1 MTSAPSS
8 PVDFDVVVVGGG
20 MSGLYALKVLRE
32 QGLRIVLLEKAPGV
46 GGTWYWNRYPGAR
59 CDIPSLEYSFG
70 FDPELEQDWEWTEHF
85 ASQPEIERYLN
96 HIADRYDLR
105 RDIRLGTGVTAA
117 SFDEATNT
125 WLVDTDGGEQL
136 RARFCI
142 MATGGLS
149 APNRPDLPGLED
161 FTGTIVQ
168 TSLWPEEGVELE
180 GKRIGIFGTGSSG
193 VQAIPELAKV
203 ARHLTVFQRTA
214 AFTWPSQNKPLTD
227 EEQAAIKARY
237 RELRDEQRLSF
248 SGTAGTT
255 GAVIMQFAREDN
267 PILTSTPEQRDA
279 ALDEL
284 GFSAC
289 RVWSDTARDLDA
301 NEMAVE
307 LFREMIR
314 RTVKDPD
321 VAESL
326 SPRGYPLGCK
336 RPVLDSHYFDTFN
349 RDNVSLVDLRE
360 DSIVEVTPTG
370 IRTQHGVVELDVIV
384 FATGFDA
391 MTGALT
397 RIDVRGRDGRLLRDD
412 WAHGP
417 RTYLG
422 VSSAGYPNLFIV
434 VGPGSPAVLAT
445 YPPQIELQVGW
456 IADFV
461 RYLDEHGLTCAE
473 AEVEAQDA
481 WCDHV
486 NAVAEG
492 TMFTAAS
499 CNSWYNGQ
507 NIEGKPRVFL
517 PYVGGLP
524 AYMER
529 CDEARDKGYAGF
541 VLGRS
546 SGAAPQPNRSVSSGS
561 SRAAFAD
568 GSRPATTD
576 TATARPIQTGMRE

>member
-1 MTSAPSS
+1 MNGPS
-8 PVDFDVVVVGGG
+8 PAAAGLDVDVVVVGAG

-32 QGLRIVLLEKAPGV
+32 RGLRVVVLEKAPAV
-46 GGTWYWNRYPGAR
+46 GGTWYWNRYPGSR

-70 FDPELEQDWEWTEHF
+70 FDPELEQEWVWTEHF

-117 SFDEATNT
+117 TFDEATDSWVVET
-125 WLVDTDGGEQL
+125 EGGEHV
-136 RARFCI
+136 RARFCV

-149 APNRPDLPGLED
+149 APHRPDIPGFD
-161 FTGTIVQ
+161 SFTGTVVQ

-180 GKRIGIFGTGSSG
+180 GKRIGIIGTGSSG
-193 VQAIPELAKV
+193 VQAIPELARV
-203 ARHLTVFQRTA
+203 AEHLTVFQRTPT
-214 AFTWPSQNKPLTD
+214 FTWPSRNKGLTE
-227 EEQAAIKARY
+227 EEQAAVKTRY
-237 RELRDEQRLSF
+237 RDLRREQVASF

-255 GAVIMQFAREDN
+255 GAVILQFATDDRR
-267 PILTSTPEQRDA
+267 ILESTPEEREA
-279 ALDEL
+279 ALREH

-289 RVWSDTARDLDA
+289 RIWTDTAQDLEA

-321 VAESL
+321 VADAL

-336 RPVLDSHYFDTFN
+336 RPVLDSHYFETFN
-349 RDNVSLVDLRE
+349 RDNVTLVDLRKGGFE
-360 DSIVEVTPTG
+360 EVTPTG
-370 IRTQHGVVELDVIV
+370 IRTAQGFVELDVIV
-384 FATGFDA
+384 LATGFDA

-397 RIDVRGRDGRLLRDD
+397 RIDVRGRGGRLLRDD
-412 WAHGP
+412 WADGP

-422 VSSAGYPNLFIV
+422 VGMAGYPNLFV
-434 VGPGSPAVLAT
+434 CVGPGSPAVLAT
-445 YPPQIELQVGW
+445 YPTQIELQVGW

-461 RYLDEHGLTCAE
+461 EHLTGNGFTSAE
-473 AEVEAQDA
+473 ADVAAQDA

-486 NAVAEG
+486 NEVASG

-524 AYMER
+524 AYMAR
-529 CDEARDKGYAGF
+529 CDEVAAKGYEGF
-541 VLGRS
+541 VLR
-546 SGAAPQPNRSVSSGS
+546 
-561 SRAAFAD
+561 
-568 GSRPATTD
+568 
-576 TATARPIQTGMRE
+576 

>member
-1 MTSAPSS
+1 MSNDAPA
-8 PVDFDVVVVGGG
+8 PTYDAVVVGGG

-32 QGLRIVLLEKAPGV
+32 QGMRVVLLEKAPGV

-70 FDPELEQDWEWTEHF
+70 FDPELEQEWEWTEHF

-105 RDIRLGTGVTAA
+105 RDIRLSTALTAA
-117 SFDEATNT
+117 TFDE
-125 WLVDTDGGEQL
+125 DTDTWVLDTESGEQL
-136 RARFCI
+136 RTRFCV

-149 APNRPDLPGLED
+149 APNRPDFPGLD
-161 FTGTIVQ
+161 AFAGTIVQ
-168 TSLWPEEGVELE
+168 TSLWPEEGVDLD
-180 GKRIGIFGTGSSG
+180 GKRVAIFGNGSSG
-193 VQAIPELAKV
+193 VQAIPELAK
-203 ARHLTVFQRTA
+203 AAAHLTVFQRTA
-214 AFTWPSQNKPLTD
+214 AFTWPSQNKPLTS
-227 EEQAAIKARY
+227 EEQAAVKARY
-237 RELRDEQRLSF
+237 RQLREEQRASF

-255 GAVIMQFAREDN
+255 GAVILQFASDDRK
-267 PILTSTPEQRDA
+267 ILDSTPEEREA
-279 ALDEL
+279 VLAEL

-314 RTVKDPD
+314 RTVRDPEL
-321 VAESL
+321 AEAL

-336 RPVLDSHYFDTFN
+336 RPVLDTGYFETFN
-349 RDNVSLVDLRE
+349 HDHVTLVDLRKE
-360 DSIVEVTPTG
+360 PVVEVTRDG
-370 IRTQHGVVELDVIV
+370 IRTTERFVELDVIV

-397 RIDVRGRDGRLLRDD
+397 RIDVRGRDGRLLRDE
-412 WAHGP
+412 WAAGP

-422 VSSAGYPNLFIV
+422 VSCEGYPNLFIC

-456 IADFV
+456 IADLL
-461 RYLDEHGLTCAE
+461 RYMAEHGLTC
-473 AEVEAQDA
+473 VEAQADA
-481 WCDHV
+481 QDEWTQHV
-486 NAVAEG
+486 DDVAQG

-507 NIEGKPRVFL
+507 NIDGKPRVFL

-524 AYMER
+524 AYMAR
-529 CDEARDKGYAGF
+529 CNDARDRGYAGF
-541 VLGRS
+541 SFR
-546 SGAAPQPNRSVSSGS
+546 
-561 SRAAFAD
+561 
-568 GSRPATTD
+568 
-576 TATARPIQTGMRE
+576 